1 MRGFVAA
8 ALLLIAGAAWGQSS
22 RAQELLERSM
32 ARAPVRNVRAI
43 ICQRLDY
50 HSSIMEQVKV
60 EMSTDGKLHQIVLAP
75 LSLQGYEA
83 VDDGTWS
90 KTYLPDSRTLIV
102 QASPKA
108 SREEA
113 KARMKLVLKNYR
125 LKIERQEKI
134 AGRRAIVVAAEPVH
148 KNLETRCYAIDER
161 TGFLLR
167 LETCRPGAPTIL
179 HMETK
184 FVEFPKELCD
194 DVFEISA
201 MGAKTKRY
209 EMRSLSSKNLA
220 REVGFAP
227 AIPASLPQGFIV
239 QDIQTDTD
247 SQMRSVA
254 LRLTD
259 GLVRISVYQW
269 QSDEKGRSPSP
280 EGTTVGEVGALRILV
295 SGDTPDAVREEILRA
310 FLAAAKAGQA
320 LGIPSSVVSWAQE
333 LNARVRAFPLDRD
346 PEAPTPFYFGFPFL
360 IRV

>member
-1 MRGFVAA
+1 MRGFIAVAF
-8 ALLLIAGAAWGQSS
+8 LLVAGVAWGQSS

-113 KARMKLVLKNYR
+113 KSRMKLVLKNYR
-125 LKIERQEKI
+125 LKIERRERI
-134 AGRRAIVVAAEPVH
+134 AGRQAVVVAAEPVH
-148 KNLETRCYAIDER
+148 KNLETRCYAIDEH

-184 FVEFPKELCD
+184 FVEFPRELCD
-194 DVFEISA
+194 DVFELSA

-227 AIPASLPQGFIV
+227 AIPSSLPQGFVV

-247 SQMRSVA
+247 SRMRSVA

-269 QSDEKGRSPSP
+269 QSDETGRSPSP

-310 FLAAAKAGQA
+310 FLAAAKSGQA

-333 LNARVRAFPLDRD
+333 LNARARAFSLDRD

-360 IRV
+360 IRL